1 MRRWGSLALTIL
13 LSGSAW
19 AKPWVVVVGID
30 DYINPAIPDLRYACS
45 DAKLLSQAAEQL
57 LKVPRERIFTFTSDS
72 LLENELPRVT
82 NIVYRLDWLRTHC
95 QPDDTVI
102 FYFAG
107 HGMSADGETYLLT
120 EESDN
125 RSQATLKNSA
135 LNSRELT
142 QLLRTSPAKQ
152 TLLLLDACRNN
163 PQATSGGGA
172 ALDLAFSSS
181 LSLAAPSQ
189 ESATL
194 FACSVGQRSWEWE
207 AQKHGLFTY
216 FLFEGLRQAAATPS
230 GQVTV
235 GSLFEYLAENVARTS
250 LTISQAPQR
259 PILRYEG
266 PSANRWVLTQVKL
279 PPNLKAGAQG
289 VAQMDAQQ
297 TSRDLQQAQSAL
309 LQSKLE
315 VEENRRKQLEV
326 KVEALEKQ
334 VKSANPSE
342 LVEQLTLS
350 RDLALK
356 ELIETRK
363 KLEQA
368 LSKGAGAEVTLIEA
382 EKEQLRAENKV
393 LVARIALLEGKANQ
407 GSVSLS
413 REVFLQTLDPVE
425 EASIQELE
433 DSARTKKDPSLAL
446 RAQRLRLEQEV
457 TLAQRQRQSAEV
469 VLRGLPAPKLSADA
483 QAEMQAL
490 DQMKRVHE
498 LLQDMAASQVRY
510 LQPRQKLDELRTQL
524 DSSTAQR
531 LEPILR
537 DLGSQIHAGE
547 VAYQALR
554 KDYDQVRQATIDLTR
569 DDRFRRRVISRR
581 FYQIN
586 RLPGFGDIL
595 DVPIRVE
602 EANSLRN

>member
-1 MRRWGSLALTIL
+1 ML
-13 LSGSAW
+13 LSGSAL

-30 DYINPAIPDLRYACS
+30 DYINPAVPDLRYACS
-45 DAKLLSQAAEQL
+45 DAKLLAQAAEQL

-95 QPDDTVI
+95 QPQDTVI

-142 QLLRTSPAKQ
+142 QLLRTSPAQQ
-152 TLLLLDACRNN
+152 TLLLLDACRNS
-163 PQATSGGGA
+163 PQAAHGG
-172 ALDLAFSSS
+172 ALDLTFSSS

-194 FACSVGQRSWEWE
+194 FACSIGQRSWEWE
-207 AQKHGLFTY
+207 AKKHGLFTY
-216 FLFEGLRQAAATPS
+216 FLFEGLRQAAATSS
-230 GQVTV
+230 GQITV
-235 GSLFEYLAENVARTS
+235 GSLFEYLSENVARTS
-250 LTISQAPQR
+250 LTISKSPQS

-266 PSANRWVLTQVKL
+266 PSANRWVLSQVKL
-279 PPNLKAGAQG
+279 PPQLKAGAQG
-289 VAQMDAQQ
+289 VAQMDAHQ
-297 TSRDLQQAQSAL
+297 TSRDLQQAQMAL

-315 VEENRRKQLEV
+315 VEESRRKQLEV
-326 KVEALEKQ
+326 QVEALEKQ
-334 VKSANPSE
+334 LKSANPSE

-350 RDLALK
+350 RDLAMK

-368 LSKGAGAEVTLIEA
+368 MSKGSGPEMTLIEA

-393 LVARIALLEGKANQ
+393 LMARIALLEGKANQ

-413 REVFLQTLDPVE
+413 REVFLQTLDPAE
-425 EASIQELE
+425 EASIRELE
-433 DSARTKKDPSLAL
+433 SSGQAL
-446 RAQRLRLEQEV
+446 RAEQLRLQQEV
-457 TLAQRQRQSAEV
+457 TLARRQRQVAEE
-469 VLRGLPAPKLSADA
+469 VLRGLPVPQLTVDA
-483 QAEMQAL
+483 QAELQAL
-490 DQMKRVHE
+490 DQMARTHE
-498 LLQDMAASQVRY
+498 LLQDMAQSQIRY
-510 LQPRQKLDELRTQL
+510 LQPRQKLDQLRTQL
-524 DSSTAQR
+524 DSHSADK

-537 DLGSQIHAGE
+537 DLDSQIQAGE
-547 VAYQALR
+547 VAYQKLR
-554 KDYDQVRQATIDLTR
+554 KDYDQVRQATIELTR

-581 FYQIN
+581 FYRIN

-602 EANSLRN
+602 EANSLR